1 MFARTTKVIAATAL
15 ALTIA
20 TSAVA
25 DQRRYH
31 QHQQYRQQQQ
41 YQHRHHNGNAGA
53 WIAGAVG
60 LGILGAIIAAESQQQ
75 CWDEMAGYDRYGREI
90 WRTYCR

>member
-1 MFARTTKVIAATAL
+1 MFARTTKVVAATAL

-25 DQRRYH
+25 DQRRYDQRRYYS
-31 QHQQYRQQQQ
+31 QHQS
-41 YQHRHHNGNAGA
+41 RHYHNGNAGA

-60 LGILGAIIAAESQQQ
+60 LGILGAIIASESQQQ
-75 CWDEMAGYDRYGREI
+75 CWDEMIGYDPYGREI